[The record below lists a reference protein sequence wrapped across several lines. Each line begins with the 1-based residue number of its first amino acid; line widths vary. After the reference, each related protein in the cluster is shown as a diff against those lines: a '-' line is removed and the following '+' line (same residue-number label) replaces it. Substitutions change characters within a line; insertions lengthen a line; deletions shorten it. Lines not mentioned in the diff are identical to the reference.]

1 LFSFTRALAGHD
13 LPAFFHPIGSSKSRK
28 KKERERILKH
38 AATKDEVTMCIDWLK
53 EHSKKRVR
61 YDRPITARQLGQ
73 ILSRFGFEMED
84 PPQKNFA
91 NIFPKTI
98 RTRVTQISVDR
109 PSHQLTVQTVK
120 KVRQE
125 CQLQDR
131 DHVSSDAFYKGT
143 STEYYL
149 TKYKTILKK
158 LARI

>member
-1 LFSFTRALAGHD
+1 
-13 LPAFFHPIGSSKSRK
+13 
-28 KKERERILKH
+28 
-38 AATKDEVTMCIDWLK
+38 MCIDWLK

-73 ILSRFGFEMED
+73 ILSRFGFELED

-91 NIFPKTI
+91 NIFRVETKKRILGLNPKTI